1 MGGIPAEARA
11 ATPSHRRRSYPYASI
26 PAASSSLIYD
36 RDAYVLV
43 RLPAGLRTAEGLA
56 ARCDG

>member
-1 MGGIPAEARA
+1 MCID
-11 ATPSHRRRSYPYASI
+11 T
-26 PAASSSLIYD
+26 AASSSLIYD
-36 RDAYVLV
+36 RDEYVLV